1 MGMPIANGYANCEW
15 VCQLL
20 IWVLQERYR
29 VLAQPKSTY
38 YGAADRYLP

>member
-1 MGMPIANGYANCEW
+1 MYAVTAAPNMP
-15 VCQLL
+15 

-38 YGAADRYLP
+38 YGATDRYLTYPILT